1 MNFDFVAMNLTGF
14 LFYGIYN
21 TYGYFIDDSQTGK
34 VDLNDIFFAYH
45 ALFATLLTITQICIY
60 PKKQNRVHSYTVILL
75 VLMWTFA
82 GVYTTLILVLFLII
96 QGTKTIT
103 VEPALGEIS
112 FLGYFKLAI
121 SSLKYL
127 PQMYWNYQRKST
139 AGWSIFNILMD
150 LTGGLF
156 SFGQMGLEAVF
167 GLDVKINIVKL
178 VLGIMVVFYDI
189 LFIIQHYCL
198 YP

>member
-1 MNFDFVAMNLTGF
+1 MWVFAA
-14 LFYGIYN
+14 IY
-21 TYGYFIDDSQTGK
+21 S
-34 VDLNDIFFAYH
+34 
-45 ALFATLLTITQICIY
+45 
-60 PKKQNRVHSYTVILL
+60 
-75 VLMWTFA
+75 
-82 GVYTTLILVLFLII
+82 TLILVHFYLI

-103 VEPALGEIS
+103 VEPSLGEIS

-127 PQMYWNYQRKST
+127 PQLYWNYKRKST

-156 SFGQMGLEAVF
+156 SFGQMGLESIF
-167 GLDVKINIVKL
+167 GMDVKINIVKL

-189 LFIIQHYCL
+189 LFVIQHYCL
-198 YP
+198 YPSKKGTNAQKY

>member
-1 MNFDFVAMNLTGF
+1 M
-14 LFYGIYN
+14 
-21 TYGYFIDDSQTGK
+21 
-34 VDLNDIFFAYH
+34 
-45 ALFATLLTITQICIY
+45 
-60 PKKQNRVHSYTVILL
+60 
-75 VLMWTFA
+75 
-82 GVYTTLILVLFLII
+82 
-96 QGTKTIT
+96 
-103 VEPALGEIS
+103 GEIS

-156 SFGQMGLEAVF
+156 SFGQMGLEAIF

-189 LFIIQHYCL
+189 LFVIQHYCL
-198 YP
+198 YPEKKKEAAEYTKFMEESITS

>member
-1 MNFDFVAMNLTGF
+1 L
-14 LFYGIYN
+14 
-21 TYGYFIDDSQTGK
+21 
-34 VDLNDIFFAYH
+34 
-45 ALFATLLTITQICIY
+45 
-60 PKKQNRVHSYTVILL
+60 
-75 VLMWTFA
+75 
-82 GVYTTLILVLFLII
+82 
-96 QGTKTIT
+96 T

-156 SFGQMGLEAVF
+156 SFGQMGLEAIF
-167 GLDVKINIVKL
+167 GMDVKINIVKL

-189 LFIIQHYCL
+189 LFVIQHYCL
-198 YP
+198 YPERKR